1 MIKENAIKLVDLF
14 DPEIAN
20 LLHTEEERQRT
31 TIGLIASENVVSPLA
46 ACLEGSIFTNKNTE
60 GYAGKRYV
68 GGCANADAAE
78 LLAVER
84 LKTLFGCDHANIQAS
99 NATIANLA
107 VLVGLLNEGDTILS
121 MNLSDGGHLSHGAK
135 FHMSGQLFN
144 SVHYG
149 VNKET
154 ERIDMGEVRALA
166 LEHKPRMIIC
176 GASSYP
182 RTIDYEEFRV
192 IADEVGAYMWADCA
206 HDIGLI
212 AGGAIPSPVPYVDV
226 VTFSTQKTLR
236 GPRGCGIILCKK
248 EFANRLDRGVFP
260 RLQGGPKAD
269 MLAARAVL
277 FKECM
282 EPEFKAYAK
291 QVVLNAN
298 ALAKGCAEEGLRVI
312 TGGTDTHMVML
323 DVTSVV
329 PSGQVAENTLNDI
342 GLVTNK
348 NMIPFDQLPP
358 SIASGL
364 RIGSSIMTTRGAK
377 EDELYRIG
385 RLIGK
390 VLKSYKDTEILNKI
404 KSEVYEIATSYPV
417 FSSEWIP
424 SSCRDAYLEM
434 VDKN

>member
-1 MIKENAIKLVDLF
+1 MIKENAMKLVNHF
-14 DPEIAN
+14 DPEIAE
-20 LLHTEEERQRT
+20 LLHAEEERQRI

-46 ACLEGSIFTNKNTE
+46 SCLEGSAFTNKNTE

-84 LKTLFGCDHANIQAS
+84 LKNLFGCEHANVQS
-99 NATIANLA
+99 GNATIANLA
-107 VLVGLLNEGDTILS
+107 VLEALLKPGDTVLS

-135 FHMSGQLFN
+135 FHLSGKRFN
-144 SVHYG
+144 IVNYG

-154 ERIDMGEVRALA
+154 EHIDMKNIRELA
-166 LEHKPRMIIC
+166 LKHKPNMIIC

-182 RTIDYEEFRV
+182 RMIDYKEFKA

-236 GPRGCGIILCKK
+236 GPRGCGVILCKK
-248 EFANRLDRGVFP
+248 ELADKLDRGVFP
-260 RLQGGPKAD
+260 RIQGGPKAD

-282 EPEFKAYAK
+282 QPEFKTYVR
-291 QVVLNAN
+291 QVVLNAK
-298 ALAKGCAEEGLRVI
+298 ALAKGCAEEGLRLI

-323 DVTSVV
+323 DVTTIV
-329 PSGQVAENTLNDI
+329 PSGQLAEDTLNEV
-342 GLVTNK
+342 GLVANK
-348 NMIPFDQLPP
+348 NMIPFDTLPP
-358 SIASGL
+358 SVASGI

-377 EDELYRIG
+377 EETLYKIG
-385 RLIGK
+385 CLIGK
-390 VLKSYKDTEILNKI
+390 TLKNHQDPEILGQIAK
-404 KSEVYEIATSYPV
+404 EVKDIAISFPM
-417 FSSEWIP
+417 FSGEWVSP
-424 SSCRDAYLEM
+424 SIRTDFEAMYI
-434 VDKN
+434 DK